1 MDVLLAIADDDLREA
16 LTFVLEDA
24 GCEVTAMNRRL
35 TVVTGQPWSTPS
47 VIVVLDAH
55 LDEAAMIRLFEAA
68 LADGGWRCYR
78 FVILTTLGPE
88 HWPETL
94 ARFVRREH
102 APVLQLPAELG
113 LLVPT
118 LWRLQATQRPT
129 LTSCGADSP

>member
-55 LDEAAMIRLFEAA
+55 LDEAVMRDEVVPGHLLNLFDRLRNQ
-68 LADGGWRCYR
+68 RCS
-78 FVILTTLGPE
+78 
-88 HWPETL
+88 
-94 ARFVRREH
+94 
-102 APVLQLPAELG
+102 
-113 LLVPT
+113 
-118 LWRLQATQRPT
+118 ATQKR
-129 LTSCGADSP
+129 